1 MKVCL
6 SRPSFPAGAGVGG
19 RGQKSCGASCGGRA
33 ASRACQGSSPH
44 RVRRPEPGIPRRPRG
59 ALGAGRP
66 RPPGREGAAPHAPGV
81 GLRGRCPVGP
91 ARPLAGPPA
100 HPALVSRGLR
110 AARGQGRARTT
121 QGGAPERRGPPAPA
135 HNRRRR
141 RRHDRAQEL
150 GPEAAA
156 GPRTPPAMPAPRALA
171 AGAPAPG
178 KAALTHPGKAILA
191 GGLAGGIEICI
202 TFPTEYVKTQLQLD
216 ERSHPPRYRGIGDCV
231 RQTVRNHGV
240 LGLYRGL
247 SSLLYGSIP
256 KAAVRFGMF
265 EFLSNHMRDAQGRLD
280 STRGLLCGLGA
291 GVAEAVVVVCPMETI
306 KVKFIHD
313 QTSPSPKYRGFFHGV
328 REIVREQ
335 GLKGTYQ
342 GLTATVLKQGSNQAI
357 RFFVMTS
364 LRNWYRG
371 DNPNKPMNPL
381 ITGVFGAIAGAAS
394 VFGNT
399 PLDVIKTRMQG
410 LEAHKYRNTWDCGLQ
425 ILRNEGPKAFYKG
438 TVPRLGRVCLDVAIV
453 FVIYDEVVK
462 LLNKVWKTD

>member
-1 MKVCL
+1 MVGTLGAPPPLSLSPAAQLQVCMFQPL
-6 SRPSFPAGAGVGG
+6 VQQGFAGLALDSCLDDVPSSREGGCVPCTEAAGGTLASSPLRALPAGSPAGSRAQLRPLRVPNLPKERVTRKHREPGG
-19 RGQKSCGASCGGRA
+19 GESSGRDRA
-33 ASRACQGSSPH
+33 AIGWAEGPSGRR
-44 RVRRPEPGIPRRPRG
+44 RVF
-59 ALGAGRP
+59 GAG
-66 RPPGREGAAPHAPGV
+66 PGR
-81 GLRGRCPVGP
+81 P
-91 ARPLAGPPA
+91 ARPLAGP
-100 HPALVSRGLR
+100 
-110 AARGQGRARTT
+110 
-121 QGGAPERRGPPAPA
+121 
-135 HNRRRR
+135 
-141 RRHDRAQEL
+141 
-150 GPEAAA
+150 
-156 GPRTPPAMPAPRALA
+156 APRALA
-171 AGAPAPG
+171 AAAPAPG

-231 RQTVRNHGV
+231 RQTVRSHGV

-256 KAAVRFGMF
+256 KAAVRFGTF

-313 QTSPSPKYRGFFHGV
+313 QTSASPKYRGFFHGV

-410 LEAHKYRNTWDCGLQ
+410 LEAHKYQNTWDCGLQ
-425 ILRNEGPKAFYKG
+425 ILRNEGLKAFYKG

-453 FVIYDEVVK
+453 FIIYDEVVK